1 MPKRPASRGQPRR
14 KRGRRRYV
22 VPTASPG
29 SAQPGSDAPNVVPFP
44 VRSQPA
50 SDAPSV
56 RSRLSSRE
64 HLYVNRELV
73 RIAVIAVVILIL
85 LAILTIVL

>member
-1 MPKRPASRGQPRR
+1 VPKRSASRGQPRR

-22 VPTASPG
+22 VPMAPPG
-29 SAQPGSDAPNVVPFP
+29 PAQPGSDAPNVVPFP

-50 SDAPSV
+50 SEAPST
-56 RSRLSSRE
+56 RSRLAARE

-73 RIAVIAVVILIL
+73 RIAVIAVVILVL
-85 LAILTIVL
+85 LVALTFVL